1 MVKRGVLGEPKTPAH
16 LAKLKPV
23 KVGGKMNVEAALAD
37 PAKAKYMGLCCGGT
51 RIWGEFDAAV
61 YKDACGFSLPARS
74 LLALLPH
81 SILAPYTT
89 RLPLGLSRAT
99 SLICACRN
107 RNDYAVF
114 VCGGCKEPLPLP
126 LPAGTAMTIAQPP
139 FASPVPMVAQSLVIE
154 QDFSENYAVSP
165 HAADVQTTYCAQAR
179 SEPDQWHMRKS
190 SVSKPEQAHSNHRP
204 R

>member
-61 YKDACGFSLPARS
+61 YKDA
-74 LLALLPH
+74 
-81 SILAPYTT
+81 
-89 RLPLGLSRAT
+89 
-99 SLICACRN
+99 N

-126 LPAGTAMTIAQPP
+126 LPAGTAMTIAQSP